1 MEIILVIVLIAACI
15 GWIIKN
21 YKTNAEPAQEVLSR
35 KDYYNKVY
43 LKSNAWKRKRY
54 VVLKRDNW
62 KCIYC
67 GAKAQQV
74 HHKNSKSIK
83 FTPNLKSC
91 LVELNVVTNLYK
103 KFPL

>member
-74 HHKNSKSIK
+74 HHKRYAKINIGKEPIHWLESVCVACHTKLH
-83 FTPNLKSC
+83 N
-91 LVELNVVTNLYK
+91 
-103 KFPL
+103 